1 MQTAIRAEDL
11 PMYGIVLINDVAKL
25 SDSVRDRLTE
35 LRKTGQQGQFVI
47 LGEYADLTWWG
58 NYAALPVK
66 PLQKITAT
74 RNLGKPSVVMTS
86 FDRNHGIFKKFQNSA
101 KFTLSTA
108 QFYAYTQMELK
119 PGATAL
125 VKFEDGSPA
134 MAEFSGAGPWPRRV
148 CLVGGQCGSNGMER
162 LSIEGVVCSH
172 VH

>member
-1 MQTAIRAEDL
+1 M
-11 PMYGIVLINDVAKL
+11 
-25 SDSVRDRLTE
+25 TE
-35 LRKTGQQGQFVI
+35 LRKSGQQGQFVI

-58 NYAALPVK
+58 NYDALPVK

-108 QFYAYTQMELK
+108 QFYAYTKMDLK

-134 MAEFSGAGPWPRRV
+134 MAEFSGKDRGLVDLPRRWTMRFKR
-148 CLVGGQCGSNGMER
+148 VGTTFHSKLR
-162 LSIEGVVCSH
+162 LFPCSSRSPGIFRIPTK
-172 VH
+172 